1 MLINFENVRKPETSV
16 FAWFSVKL
24 RKRFYLDTEL
34 ASNFLGFENEIA
46 T

>member
-1 MLINFENVRKPETSV
+1 MCESQTLDV

-24 RKRFYLDTEL
+24 RKRFYLDAEL
-34 ASNFLGFENEIA
+34 APNFLGFENEIA